1 MDERLLCYI
10 NCTQPTS
17 PWGSLRAVVEAQL
30 GAKLTT
36 PADPAE
42 TGPFLQMQGGTV
54 VVLDVRAP
62 CPVRGLSDDLSQQNA
77 WPGWKNA
84 PRDWRSHFVVAP
96 VDKLTSSAELRDAA
110 EAVLQVAAAIAH
122 VTQADAVGWG
132 PTNLFWPARSFV
144 DGVAKT
150 PPSVEFLVRCLWS
163 GRQDASGGGMEVTT
177 TGLRTFGLPELHCGP
192 SALRPEAIYHQVMRL
207 ASYLMVNGP
216 VLQDS
221 QTFGSSETPEAAIE
235 HARDGAGR
243 LVLVVR
249 QASATSARNPV
260 PFAAQ
265 PPAGMRRPVFGRKNV
280 SPVPGDPLAGLPAPE
295 HLRLVGID
303 GLDAPGAGKPD
314 RPAFSASF

>member
-1 MDERLLCYI
+1 MDERLLCYV
-10 NCTQPTS
+10 NCTQPAS

-30 GAKLTT
+30 GTKLTT

-42 TGPFLQMQGGTV
+42 TGPLLHMQGGTV

-62 CPVRGLSDDLSQQNA
+62 CPVRELSDDLSQQNA

-84 PRDWRSHFVVAP
+84 RSHFVVAP
-96 VDKLTSSAELRDAA
+96 FDKLTSSAELRDAA

-122 VTQADAVGWG
+122 ATQADAVGWG
-132 PTNLFWPARSFV
+132 PTNLFWPARTFV

-150 PPSVEFLVRCLWS
+150 PLSVELLVRCLWS

-177 TGLRTFGLPELHCGP
+177 TGLRTFGLPEFDYGP
-192 SALRPEAIYHQVMRL
+192 SALRPEAIYHQVMNL
-207 ASYLMVNGP
+207 SAYLMANGL
-216 VLQDS
+216 VLQHG
-221 QTFGSSETPEAAIE
+221 QTFGSSETPEATIE
-235 HARDGAGR
+235 HARDDAGS

-249 QASATSARNPV
+249 QAPATSARNPV